1 MIDGVVVT
9 PLKQIPDE
17 RGAIMHMLRSDAPHF
32 QQFGEIY
39 FSWVFPGAIKA
50 WHLHREMV
58 LNYAVPTGR
67 IKLVLYDDR
76 AESPTKGELM
86 EIFVGEGKYD
96 LITIPALVWNG
107 FKGVGTKPAM
117 VANCTT
123 IPHRAD
129 EIERMDPF
137 STTIPYNWELRHG

>member
-1 MIDGVVVT
+1 
-9 PLKQIPDE
+9 
-17 RGAIMHMLRSDAPHF
+17 
-32 QQFGEIY
+32 
-39 FSWVFPGAIKA
+39 
-50 WHLHREMV
+50 
-58 LNYAVPTGR
+58 
-67 IKLVLYDDR
+67 
-76 AESPTKGELM
+76 LM